1 MMTKMHSSVIME
13 LDKEE
18 DYYQFLREKP
28 YWHRELSRHPDMIND
43 FIADYKVVRRKRFV
57 DKIEDISMIMTLA
70 RELM

>member
-1 MMTKMHSSVIME
+1 MHSSVIME